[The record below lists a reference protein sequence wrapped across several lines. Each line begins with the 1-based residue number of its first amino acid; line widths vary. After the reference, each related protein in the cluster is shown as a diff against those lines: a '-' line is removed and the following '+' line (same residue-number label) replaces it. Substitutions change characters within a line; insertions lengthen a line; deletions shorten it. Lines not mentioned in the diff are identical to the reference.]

1 MEKYFKNIDNDV
13 ISSISTGSGMEE
25 ITQEEY
31 DAILALIRQRPQAPE
46 GYAYLL
52 RQDLTWELTETP
64 VIPEDT
70 EISAEEALQII
81 MGGEE

>member
-31 DAILALIRQRPQAPE
+31 DAILALIQQRPTPPP
-46 GYAYLL
+46 GYDYRL
-52 RQDLTWELTETP
+52 RTDMTWEQVEAP
-64 VIPEDT
+64 AAPADE
-70 EISAEEALQII
+70 EISAEEAMEII
-81 MGGEE
+81 LEGE